1 MRVVNPSTWRFTYKN
16 NSEAIGTEI
25 WVLAANRKSMTR
37 TYSGRHENGEE
48 FSQAT
53 TLKRTGGTAG
63 FEGTWESTQMNL
75 SFSEIDIAPN
85 GDNGI
90 STHVVADETKYS
102 LHFDGKEYPEVGPR
116 IPAGLTISA
125 RMAGARSGHQAQRQG
140 VRRGRMG
147 SFDGRKDLYLFGA
160 GCGRRKGDFGGAAP
174 LAKLTHS
181 TGEVF

>member
-125 RMAGARSGHQAQRQG
+125 RMAGARSAKAVTRLNGKVFDAEEWEVSTDGKTFTYSEQDAG
-140 VRRGRMG
+140 VEKAILVVMHR
-147 SFDGRKDLYLFGA
+147 L
-160 GCGRRKGDFGGAAP
+160 P
-174 LAKLTHS
+174 N
-181 TGEVF
+181 